1 MKLLLCFLTCWLLI
15 STPTVSFGQIRDTLA
30 TAGVPTTT
38 TLTAP
43 TSTTY
48 ANPPDNDFAPGL
60 LGGAIIGITLL
71 LGIIGAGIALTFLGV
86 LLAAGLISFGLLSV
100 SVLFGLQQRS
110 FAKGFRIFVMSLCTV
125 GGSAV
130 GGVGLFFVS
139 SFMHWWTPK
148 NAFIGGSVGGL
159 LAGFLLGLF
168 VCYFLQ
174 RLIQYAQNRFA
185 TR

>member
-1 MKLLLCFLTCWLLI
+1 MKLFLCILTCWLLVSP
-15 STPTVSFGQIRDTLA
+15 STISFGQSHDTLA
-30 TAGVPTTT
+30 TAASPVST
-38 TLTAP
+38 TLASP
-43 TSTTY
+43 ESTTY
-48 ANPPDNDFAPGL
+48 ATQPDNDFAPGL
-60 LGGAIIGITLL
+60 LGVAVAGVTLI

-86 LLAAGLISFGLLSV
+86 LLVAGLVSFGLLSA
-100 SVLFGLQQRS
+100 SVLFGLHRRS
-110 FAKGFRIFVMSLCTV
+110 FAKGFRIFVVSVCTV

-148 NAFIGGSVGGL
+148 TSLISGSVGGL

-174 RLIQYAQNRFA
+174 RL
-185 TR
+185 TRYVQTRLDLL